1 MHKERAQK
9 WRKNMSEKK
18 GSFIVFEGIDGS
30 GKTTQIN
37 LLKQKIESLGTKC
50 LETREPS
57 DGPIGVM
64 IRQCL
69 TGRMQMD
76 EAALAAL
83 FAADRL
89 DHINNETNGLKN
101 KLDDGI
107 SVISDRFVLSNYA
120 YQSVKAPLE
129 WVMKLNSQALDILRP
144 DCHIFIDVEPDITL
158 QRMAAR
164 RFQTELFENKTR
176 LTQVREKYIQLIE
189 KLSKTENIIVIDG
202 NRTINEIADEIW
214 KNVSYLFID

>member
-1 MHKERAQK
+1 
-9 WRKNMSEKK
+9 MSEKK

-37 LLKQKIESLGTKC
+37 LLKQKIEALNIKC

-89 DHINNETNGLKN
+89 DHINNGTNGLKN
-101 KLDDGI
+101 KLEDGI
-107 SVISDRFVLSNYA
+107 CVISDRFVLSNYA
-120 YQSVKAPLE
+120 YQSVKAPLD
-129 WVMKLNSQALDILRP
+129 WVMNLNSPP
-144 DCHIFIDVEPDITL
+144 DRGSL
-158 QRMAAR
+158 
-164 RFQTELFENKTR
+164 
-176 LTQVREKYIQLIE
+176 
-189 KLSKTENIIVIDG
+189 
-202 NRTINEIADEIW
+202 
-214 KNVSYLFID
+214 